1 MINQKLRYKPIV
13 DYLRIHVGHNVLEVG
28 AGSQGIGPY
37 LKGKAFTAVDQ
48 NYEDYSDSAND
59 LHPAMKAVIADA
71 SKLPF
76 QDGEFAFVFSLDMIE
91 HLPADMRES
100 ALIELLRVARKTV
113 VVGFPAGEAAKT
125 ADSWQARILKY
136 LRQAVPGWLEEHLNM
151 RYPTSVELDRYLVGY
166 KFTSYW
172 HERIVL
178 HNLIQ
183 IVELITAGYSKL
195 DRLVPER
202 VLPRMTQRS
211 GRYYRRF
218 YVIQK

>member
-1 MINQKLRYKPIV
+1 MIHQKLRYKPIV
-13 DYLRIHVGHNVLEVG
+13 DYLRIHVGQNVLEVG

-37 LKGKAFTAVDQ
+37 LKGRAFTAVDQ

-59 LHPAMKAVIADA
+59 VHPARKAAIADA

-76 QDGEFAFVFSLDMIE
+76 QDAEFAFVFSLDMIE
-91 HLPADMRES
+91 HLPAHVRES

-113 VVGFPAGEAAKT
+113 VVGFPAGEAAET
-125 ADSWQARILKY
+125 ADSWYARILKY
-136 LRQAVPGWLEEHLNM
+136 LRHAVPGWLEEHLNM

-172 HERIVL
+172 HEPIWL
-178 HNLIQ
+178 HKLIH
-183 IVELITAGYSKL
+183 IVELMPAGYSKL
-195 DRLVPER
+195 DRFVPER
-202 VLPRMTQRS
+202 VLHRMTQRS